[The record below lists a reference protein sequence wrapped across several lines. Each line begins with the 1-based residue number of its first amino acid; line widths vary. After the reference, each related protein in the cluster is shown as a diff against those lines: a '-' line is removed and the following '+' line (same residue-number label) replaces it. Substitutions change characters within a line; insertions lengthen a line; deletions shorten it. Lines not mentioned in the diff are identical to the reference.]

1 MTRWRNVI
9 GILAFVSVWPGLGQA
24 HSSTSTTDPKDPE
37 AYVIGPEDL
46 LEVSIWKN
54 DALTRTVPVRP
65 DGRISLPLLG
75 DVVASNMTPRVL
87 RDSLAKA
94 YATYVPQPEV
104 SVIVREIH
112 SMKISVV
119 GQVKTPG
126 RYELKSRASVLEALA
141 LAGGFEDFA
150 KRDRIFVLRRRGTT
164 SVRLPFNYTR
174 LIDSAAEDN
183 FLLEPGDIVVVP

>member
-9 GILAFVSVWPGLGQA
+9 GILAFVSVWPGLGLA
-24 HSSTSTTDPKDPE
+24 HSDTTDPKDPE

-46 LEVSIWKN
+46 IEVSVWKN

-75 DVVASNMTPRVL
+75 DVAASNMTPRVL

>member
-9 GILAFVSVWPGLGQA
+9 GILAFVSVWPGMGMA
-24 HSSTSTTDPKDPE
+24 HSSTSDPRDPE

-75 DVVASNMTPRVL
+75 DVTASNMTPRVL

-126 RYELKSRASVLEALA
+126 RYELKSRA
-141 LAGGFEDFA
+141 
-150 KRDRIFVLRRRGTT
+150 
-164 SVRLPFNYTR
+164 
-174 LIDSAAEDN
+174 
-183 FLLEPGDIVVVP
+183 

>member
-9 GILAFVSVWPGLGQA
+9 GILAFVSVWPGLGLA
-24 HSSTSTTDPKDPE
+24 HSGTTDPKDPD

-46 LEVSIWKN
+46 LEVSVWKN

-75 DVVASNMTPRVL
+75 DVAASNMTPRVL